1 MQKAQLGLQA
11 AGGEWGPVW
20 ETVKVPPPWVAGLR
34 PLVPKAS
41 GAQPPLPGAGGAR
54 LRPQSSSCQVGPLEQ
69 QQQRYLGRCEECSR
83 FPYRSAGKE
92 STCNVGET
100 CVRSLG
106 WEEPLEKGKATQS
119 SILAW
124 RIPWAVQSMGLQ
136 RVRHA
141 RATFTFLFRLSCRP
155 WNQKL
160 WWWT

>member
-11 AGGEWGPVW
+11 AGGQWGPAW
-20 ETVKVPPPWVAGLR
+20 ETVKVPPPCVAGLR

-69 QQQRYLGRCEECSR
+69 QQQRYLERCEECSR
-83 FPYRSAGKE
+83 FPDCSAGKE

-100 CVRSLG
+100 WVRSLG
-106 WEEPLEKGKATQS
+106 WEEPLEKGKATRS

-124 RIPWAVQSMGLQ
+124 RIPWAVQSMGL
-136 RVRHA
+136 
-141 RATFTFLFRLSCRP
+141 
-155 WNQKL
+155 
-160 WWWT
+160 